1 MKELPYLE
9 EIYDFETDQLESLLQ
24 EIDQMLL

>member
-9 EIYDFETDQLESLLQ
+9 EIYDFETD
-24 EIDQMLL
+24 

>member
-9 EIYDFETDQLESLLQ
+9 EIYDF
-24 EIDQMLL
+24 